1 MGLYK
6 LTMKLKTST
15 SVVYYTINGI
25 WNTESTDINLITLLF
40 KIFESVSIYLW
51 GINSLLWG
59 VKIK

>member
-1 MGLYK
+1 MGLHK